1 MSIQVGTSHADSL
14 TGSGSL
20 DLLFGRGGADTLTGG
35 SGISGLFGGKG
46 GDLLHDGTS
55 GYSFMFGGRGDDV
68 VVSTHADFMDG
79 GCGTDTAVLLRS
91 ASTLSFNIDL
101 SKCIQVLA
109 DGTIMTGF
117 ERLVFDGGS
126 GDDVV
131 KGGCLDDYLAGGA
144 GHDKLY
150 GGGGND
156 LILGNATD
164 SLYGG
169 NGDDT
174 ISITALPAVVD
185 GGCGTDTLRI
195 VGPMAFTPGI
205 VTNVENFVVVDGFL
219 NFNHVTGAG
228 DIVSFNNF
236 FDASGTPVTTGP
248 GLVITVAETTL
259 PGEPAQTQAAGVN
272 ILGSSHDDSITG
284 GTGDDFLNGGRGND
298 TIHGG
303 DGSDRIDGG
312 TGLDWIYG
320 DNGDDFIFS
329 VNPDGQDIHLDGGD
343 GNDFARIERTKE
355 TTPYS
360 IDVSDSHHVATDSK
374 GMTVV
379 NIEYFDIQGG
389 SASDTIT
396 SGAGDDKLAGNA
408 GNDVLTSGAGSDWLI
423 GGAGNDTL
431 FGGDGTDY
439 ALFAG
444 KLGDYGVV
452 HNGDGSYTV
461 TDLRIGSPEGTDTL
475 WNVEYIV
482 YDHTS
487 DSVFGHAYLLT

>member
-1 MSIQVGTSHADSL
+1 MPIQVGTNHADSL

-35 SGISGLFGGKG
+35 PGISGLFGGKG
-46 GDLLHDGTS
+46 GDTLHDGAT

-91 ASTLSFNIDL
+91 ASTLNFNIDI

-126 GDDVV
+126 GNDVV
-131 KGGCLDDYLAGGA
+131 KGGCLDDYLAGGL
-144 GHDKLY
+144 GHDALY

-156 LILGNATD
+156 RLLGDATD

-169 NGDDT
+169 NGNDV
-174 ISITALPAVVD
+174 ISITGLPAVVD

-195 VGPMAFTPGI
+195 IGPMAFTPGI
-205 VTNVENFVVVDGFL
+205 VSNVESFVVVDGFL
-219 NFNHVTGAG
+219 NFDHVTGAG
-228 DIVSFNNF
+228 DRVSFNNF
-236 FDASGTPVTTGP
+236 FDASGAPTTSGP
-248 GLVITVAETTL
+248 GLTITVAETTL
-259 PGEPAQTQAAGVN
+259 AGEPGQTQGPGVN
-272 ILGSSHDDSITG
+272 ILGSSHNDSITG
-284 GTGDDFLNGGRGND
+284 GVGDDVLNGGRGDD

-303 DGSDRIDGG
+303 DGADRIDGG

-320 DNGDDFIFS
+320 DGGDDFILS
-329 VNPDGQDIHLDGGD
+329 VNPDGQDIHLDGGA
-343 GNDFARIERTKE
+343 GNDFARIERTAE
-355 TTPYS
+355 TVSYS
-360 IDVSDSHHVATDSK
+360 IDVSDPTHVATDSK

-379 NIEYFDIQGG
+379 NVEYFDIQGG
-389 SASDTIT
+389 SAADTIT
-396 SGAGDDKLAGNA
+396 TGAGDDKLAGKA
-408 GNDVLTSGAGSDWLI
+408 GNDVLSSGDGSDRLQ

-431 FGGDGTDY
+431 FGGAGTDY
-439 ALFAG
+439 AFFSGHQA
-444 KLGDYGVV
+444 DYSVL
-452 HNGDGSYTV
+452 HNMDGSYTV
-461 TDLRIGSPEGTDTL
+461 TDLRAGSPEGTDTL
-475 WNVEYIV
+475 WNIEYAV

-487 DSVFGHAYLLT
+487 DAVFGNAFLLI